1 MTHITSI
8 TLTLGGLS
16 AVLRILVTVF
26 SSNPARDAI
35 RSGMFCILAMGLPDF
50 TRFEEM
56 AQLSWERVD

>member
-35 RSGMFCILAMGLPDF
+35 RSGMFCILAMGLPDC

-56 AQLSWERVD
+56 SQLSWERVD